1 MMGTMRKKLIF
12 IFVLSVIF
20 TFNLFSQTN
29 EELPPYPPE
38 NPEIIPISEIY
49 EGMEGVGYTVIHGTN
64 VEPFKV
70 KVLSILKKRWH
81 NSDAILIRCEG
92 LNLDH
97 SGTVA
102 GMSGSPIYFDG
113 KIAGALAFG
122 WNYAKDPIAGV
133 TPIEEMYKL
142 YEDTNAKAPMLG
154 FADDN
159 SLQTPLMFSGISSK
173 AFNEYSSVFKKSG
186 FYPMQAGGSVSDTNQ
201 ASKFLFGDSVAIV
214 LADGDI
220 SLAGIG
226 TVSHTDDEK
235 FLLFGHSMW
244 SKGRIIAPVS
254 RAYIN
259 HIVASVS
266 SSFKLGYAYSNYL
279 GYTVYDGAFGVSGV
293 YGEVPENVMV
303 PVKVEIEDQT
313 FLTRDFN
320 FRVLNDPAYFSDILS
335 MAIYSA
341 VSSAAGE
348 NEEGVFSISY
358 EIETDYFEEPYKVS
372 NRILSYSSTDAFKDA
387 IAQVISPVSF
397 FIRNNFNR
405 VGIKSVKLSIK
416 RTGLEYVFLNDI
428 TLVEP
433 RAVAGETIH
442 LRLGYTPYGKEKQYV
457 DVPVRLPVNL
467 KTDVYTLKTD
477 VYTIYAANE
486 YIFNYAEQLFMP
498 SKYEIRSLDDV
509 QRIYGKS
516 YDDSALKVWL
526 YSSSRGVQIGKD
538 LYPTLPSSRYG
549 TMAKNATSD
558 KAAVITPI
566 NGNYQMDSSILG
578 LMKLDIIIEGA
589 RKYENR

>member
-1 MMGTMRKKLIF
+1 MMGTMRRKLIF
-12 IFVLSVIF
+12 IFTLLVTL

-29 EELPPYPPE
+29 ENLPPYPPE
-38 NPEIIPISEIY
+38 NPEVIPISEIY

-70 KVLSILKKRWH
+70 KVLSILRKRWH

-173 AFNEYSSVFKKSG
+173 AFNEYSSVFKKGG

-244 SKGRIIAPVS
+244 SKGRLRAPVS

-259 HIVASVS
+259 HIVASVD

-335 MAIYSA
+335 MSIYSA
-341 VSSAAGE
+341 ISSAAGGD
-348 NEEGVFSISY
+348 EEGVFSISY
-358 EIETDYFEEPYKVS
+358 EIETDYFEEPYKVTDK
-372 NRILSYSSTDAFKDA
+372 ILDYSSTDAFKSA
-387 IAQVISPVSF
+387 IKQLMAPIDF
-397 FIRNNFNR
+397 FIYNNFNR
-405 VGIKSVKLSIK
+405 VGIKSIKLSIK
-416 RTGLEYVFLNDI
+416 RNNLEYVFLNDI

-457 DVPVRLPVNL
+457 DIPVKLPVNL
-467 KTDVYTLKTD
+467 KTDVYS
-477 VYTIYAANE
+477 IYAANE

-498 SKYEIRSLDDV
+498 SKYQIRSLDDV

-538 LYPTLPSSRYG
+538 LYPTLPPSRYG
-549 TMAKNATSD
+549 VMAKNATSD

>member
-1 MMGTMRKKLIF
+1 MGTMRKKLIF
-12 IFVLSVIF
+12 IFVLSVIL

-38 NPEIIPISEIY
+38 NPEVIPISEIY

-159 SLQTPLMFSGISSK
+159 SLQTPLMFSGISTK

-201 ASKFLFGDSVAIV
+201 SSKFLFGDSVAIV

-244 SKGRIIAPVS
+244 SKGRITAPVS

-358 EIETDYFEEPYKVS
+358 EIETDYFDEPYKVS

-387 IAQVISPVSF
+387 IDQVIAPVNF

-405 VGIKSVKLSIK
+405 VGIKSIKLSIK

-457 DVPVRLPVNL
+457 DVPVRLPVN
-467 KTDVYTLKTD
+467 LKTD

-549 TMAKNATSD
+549 AMAKNATSD

>member
-12 IFVLSVIF
+12 IFVLSVIL

-38 NPEIIPISEIY
+38 NPEVIPISEIY

-159 SLQTPLMFSGISSK
+159 SLQTPLMFSGISTK

-201 ASKFLFGDSVAIV
+201 SSKFLFGDSVAIV

-244 SKGRIIAPVS
+244 SKGRITAPVS

-358 EIETDYFEEPYKVS
+358 EIETDYFDEPYKVS

-387 IAQVISPVSF
+387 IDQVIAPVNF

-405 VGIKSVKLSIK
+405 VGIKSIKLSIK

-457 DVPVRLPVNL
+457 DVPVRLPVN
-467 KTDVYTLKTD
+467 LKTD

-538 LYPTLPSSRYG
+538 LYPTLPPSKYG

-566 NGNYQMDSSILG
+566 NGNYKLDSSILG

>member
-467 KTDVYTLKTD
+467 KTDVYT
-477 VYTIYAANE
+477 IYAANE